1 MKHVT
6 EVTDGT
12 FEADVLK
19 AGLPVVVDFWAPWCA
34 PCRMMSP
41 VLETTAEK
49 MAGRVTFVKLNTD
62 ESMST
67 AREFRITAIPTMI
80 VFVGGVEKDRI
91 IGLLPQSQLE
101 ARLAALAPAAPTPN
115 A

>member
-12 FEADVLK
+12 FEAEVLK
-19 AGLPVVVDFWAPWCA
+19 SGLPVVVDFWAPWCG
-34 PCRMMSP
+34 PCQMMSP
-41 VLETTAEK
+41 ILETTAEK
-49 MAGRVTFVKLNTD
+49 MAGRVKFVKLNTD
-62 ESMST
+62 ENISM
-67 AREFRITAIPTMI
+67 AREFRIMAIPTMI

-91 IGLLPQSQLE
+91 IGFLPQPQLE
-101 ARLAALAPAAPTPN
+101 TRLASLAPSAPTPN